1 VPKGAGQQ
9 LPRAARL
16 RDSRDFQR
24 VNRTG
29 KRRAS
34 AHFVVVIAASRAEGG
49 APKLGLA
56 VSRRVGNAVAR
67 NRVKRRVREWFR
79 RAAAELPEATD
90 WVVIARAGA
99 AGLDRGAVE
108 AELAGLAAR

>member
-1 VPKGAGQQ
+1 MAAE
-9 LPRAARL
+9 LRRAARL
-16 RDSRDFQR
+16 RDARDFGR

-29 KRRAS
+29 VRRAGR
-34 AHFVVVIAASRAEGG
+34 HFVAVV
-49 APKLGLA
+49 APAGPGSVEAPRLGLA

-79 RAAAELPEATD
+79 RERSSLPAGTD

-99 AGLDRGAVE
+99 AELDAAAVVRE
-108 AELAGLAAR
+108 LSELASR

>member
-1 VPKGAGQQ
+1 VPSVAGQR
-9 LPRAARL
+9 LPRGARL
-16 RDSRDFQR
+16 RSPRDFQR

-29 KRRAS
+29 VRRAS
-34 AHFVVVIAASRAEGG
+34 AHFVAVIAPSRADE

-56 VSRRVGNAVAR
+56 VSRRVGGAVAR

-79 RAAAELPEATD
+79 KARPELPAATD

-99 AGLDRGAVE
+99 AELDAAATA
-108 AELAGLAAR
+108 AELGRLAAR

>member
-1 VPKGAGQQ
+1 M
-9 LPRAARL
+9 RL
-16 RDSRDFQR
+16 RDPRDFQR

-29 KRRAS
+29 VRRAT
-34 AHFVVVIAASRAEGG
+34 AHFVAVVAPARGDE

-67 NRVKRRVREWFR
+67 NRVKRHVREWFR
-79 RAAAELPEATD
+79 RARQELPPRTN

-99 AGLDRGAVE
+99 AGLDGRALQ
-108 AELAGLAAR
+108 AELAELAAR

>member
-1 VPKGAGQQ
+1 MAGAGQR
-9 LPRAARL
+9 LPRGARL
-16 RDSRDFQR
+16 RDPRDFQR

-29 KRRAS
+29 VRRGGP
-34 AHFVVVIAASRAEGG
+34 HFVAVVAPSRGDAE
-49 APKLGLA
+49 PKLGLA

-79 RAAAELPEATD
+79 STRETLPRATD

-99 AGLDRGAVE
+99 AELDTRVTR
-108 AELAGLAAR
+108 AELSELARR

>member
-1 VPKGAGQQ
+1 MARAQGQR
-9 LPRAARL
+9 LRRAARL
-16 RDSRDFQR
+16 RSPRDFQR

-29 KRRAS
+29 VRRAS
-34 AHFVVVIAASRAEGG
+34 AHFVAVVAPARSEGG
-49 APKLGLA
+49 PKLGLA

-79 RAAAELPEATD
+79 RAREELPPGTD

-99 AGLDRGAVE
+99 AELDSRAAA
-108 AELAGLAAR
+108 AELAALAER

>member
-1 VPKGAGQQ
+1 MGAE
-9 LPRAARL
+9 LRRAARL
-16 RDSRDFQR
+16 RDARDFRR

-29 KRRAS
+29 VRRAGR
-34 AHFVVVIAASRAEGG
+34 HFVAVVAASGPTPVSGPRI
-49 APKLGLA
+49 GLA

-79 RAAAELPEATD
+79 SERASLPPSTD

-99 AGLDRGAVE
+99 AELDARE
-108 AELAGLAAR
+108 TSRELSELAAR

>member
-1 VPKGAGQQ
+1 M
-9 LPRAARL
+9 RL
-16 RDSRDFQR
+16 RDPRDFQR

-29 KRRAS
+29 TRRAS
-34 AHFVVVIAASRAEGG
+34 AHFVAVLAPPRGEG

-79 RAAAELPEATD
+79 CSRAGLPPDAE

-99 AGLDRGAVE
+99 AELDASATL
-108 AELAGLAAR
+108 AELAALAAR